1 MVDYRIQP
9 ATGVYEYQGMPAE
22 LQVGQRGALIG
33 TTRML
38 EEQSR
43 QTDKTRSWYAI
54 ATTVCAHAAADAIL
68 SEWLLQRDR

>member
-1 MVDYRIQP
+1 
-9 ATGVYEYQGMPAE
+9 
-22 LQVGQRGALIG
+22 
-33 TTRML
+33 ML